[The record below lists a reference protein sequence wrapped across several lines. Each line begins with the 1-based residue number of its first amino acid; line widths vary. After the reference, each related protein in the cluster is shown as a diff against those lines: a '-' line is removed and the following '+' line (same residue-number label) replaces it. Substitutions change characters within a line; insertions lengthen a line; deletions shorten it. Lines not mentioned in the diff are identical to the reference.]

1 MDPAQ
6 DARKLADEERY
17 FDASD
22 GSRTAVL
29 QPFVEGAACDL
40 RLRSPRADGF
50 FDQFV
55 VLAVGD
61 CEMDAATQAA
71 PGYPGA
77 WAWVGGWVPRH
88 SI

>member
-6 DARKLADEERY
+6 NARELPDEDRDL
-17 FDASD
+17 DASH

-29 QPFVEGAACDL
+29 QPFVESTARDL
-40 RLRSPRADGF
+40 RLRAARADGF
-50 FDQFV
+50 FDQLV

-61 CEMDAATQAA
+61 CEVDAPTQAA

-77 WAWVGGWVPRH
+77 WAWAGGWVTRH
-88 SI
+88 NI